1 MRVDPFV
8 CLILVSS
15 APLAWAQAPA
25 ASPSPVPSPVP
36 ARSEYVEVT
45 ATRIPEPPGD
55 VPASI
60 EVITG
65 QELEERGATDLR
77 SALSLATGVDIAP
90 GGDSGPA
97 GSVPEFWGLK
107 EFDAFLLVV
116 DGVPWGGAFNPA
128 LTTLDLH
135 DLDRIE
141 VLRGAAPVMYGA
153 TSFVGVIQVVHKDAG
168 GAKRRASLS
177 GGSYTSGSGSLS
189 LPFSWAGFSSTF
201 AADGSQT
208 GFKDDR
214 TEYQRGH
221 ALWRNSRAIGN
232 GRFRFDFDFNL
243 VDQDPASPTPREGSA
258 LSTRVPLDS
267 NQNPDGAFINDR
279 RFTIGTGYD
288 RGAFGG
294 QWATTLSFSRGESHV
309 FRGFLTDLDTTED
322 NARGIRE
329 NIEQT
334 DIYFD
339 THLSWA
345 TSTTLKLVAG
355 LDLLHGDGEAKGAD
369 FDYFAPLD
377 GSFAQQVSEPTVLDV
392 GIDDKRN
399 FGGLYGFAEWHPSTS
414 LRLEA
419 GLRLNH
425 TIEEREG
432 EEGEVR
438 PPGEEDAGEIT
449 HTRLSGSAGVL
460 WTAWEQ
466 GQDRLRLF
474 TNYRNT
480 FKPAA
485 IDFGIEEGGGEE
497 GEGVL
502 DPETAQS
509 VELGAR
515 YQGLDG
521 RCELDV
527 SGFLMDFDNL
537 VMATSVNG
545 LPALINGG
553 TQRFK
558 GIETALSFRLTDG
571 WTARATWSL
580 HDARF
585 TDFVQDFDGVPT
597 QLADKRLEMS
607 AHNLVSAGVRRVPPR
622 GVLGLLEVN
631 YVGSRYLNKR
641 NTALAESYASFSA
654 ALGWRDTRWEARV
667 SGTNLGDRRDPV
679 SESEL
684 GDAQYY
690 RLYPR
695 RFDVSATLRF

>member
-1 MRVDPFV
+1 MRVPFTGV
-8 CLILVSS
+8 ILAAMPAV
-15 APLAWAQAPA
+15 AGAQAPA
-25 ASPSPVPSPVP
+25 PSPSPSPVASHN
-36 ARSEYVEVT
+36 EYVEVT
-45 ATRIPEPPGD
+45 ATRIPESPEE

-65 QELEERGATDLR
+65 QELEDRGATDLR

-90 GGDSGPA
+90 GGDAGPA

-168 GAKRRASLS
+168 GARRRASLT
-177 GGSYTSGSGSLS
+177 GGSYTSGGGSFS
-189 LPFSWAGFSSTF
+189 LPFAWAGFSSTF
-201 AADGSQT
+201 SADAGKT

-214 TEYQRGH
+214 TEYERGH
-221 ALWRNSRAIGN
+221 ALWRSSRALGG
-232 GRFRFDFDFNL
+232 GRLRFDFDLNL
-243 VDQDPASPTPREGSA
+243 VNQDPASPTPREGPA
-258 LSTRVPLDS
+258 LSPRVPVDA
-267 NQNPDGAFINDR
+267 NQNPDGAFIDDR
-279 RFTIGTGYD
+279 RFTIGTGYEKP
-288 RGAFGG
+288 AAGG
-294 QWATTLSFSRGESHV
+294 DWSTTLSFSRGESHV
-309 FRGFLTDLDTTED
+309 FRGFLTDLDAAVD

-329 NIEQT
+329 NVEQR
-334 DIYFD
+334 DLYFD

-345 TSTTLKLVAG
+345 TSQTLRLVAG
-355 LDLLHGDGEAKGAD
+355 LDFLHGEGEAEGAD
-369 FDYFAPLD
+369 FDYTAPLD
-377 GSFAQQVSEPTVLDV
+377 GSFAPSVSEPTVLDV
-392 GIDDKRN
+392 GIEDKRS
-399 FGGLYGFAEWHPSTS
+399 FGGLYGFAEWHPAPAW
-414 LRLEA
+414 RLEA

-432 EEGEVR
+432 EEGGAR
-438 PPGEEDAGEIT
+438 PPGEEDAGEVT
-449 HTRLSGSAGVL
+449 HTRLSGSAGIL

-466 GQDRLRLF
+466 GQDRLRVF
-474 TNYRNT
+474 ANYRNT

-485 IDFGIEEGGGEE
+485 IDFGIEEGEGEE

-509 VELGAR
+509 VELGTR
-515 YQGLDG
+515 VRGFGGHFD
-521 RCELDV
+521 LDV
-527 SGFLMDFDNL
+527 SAFLMDFDNL

-545 LPALINGG
+545 IPALINGG

-558 GIETALSFRLTDG
+558 GIETAVSYRVSDF

-585 TDFVQDFDGVPT
+585 RDFVQDFDGVPT

-607 AHNLVSAGVRRVPPR
+607 AHHLVSAGVRRVPSH
-622 GVLGLLEVN
+622 GVLGLLEMS

-641 NTALAESYASFSA
+641 NTALADGYASLSA
-654 ALGWRDTRWEARV
+654 ALGWRDRHWEARV
-667 SGTNLGDRRDPV
+667 AGTNLGDKRDPV

-695 RFDVSATLRF
+695 RFDVSATLHF